1 MKNKIYTLIILVVVL
16 GAVKSGA
23 HAQTKDS
30 LSQYVNVAIMQ
41 NPGLKSQELAH
52 QAFLEKI
59 GQAGAFQDP
68 ELSTGFYLKPMDI
81 IGGRTVG
88 SLTLMQMLPWFGT
101 RKSAKT
107 EADHMAK
114 MQFQTYAD
122 QQQTLILQVKT
133 QWYVLQ
139 KLKDQ
144 LKNAKENKTLL
155 QQIERLAISKF
166 SAPTNSARPT
176 APSSIGTRAV
186 VPTSPTS
193 SGMTGMGGNAVTPA
207 SSSPS
212 SGAGM
217 SEMGGTAASG
227 GMSDVLRVRLEIVE
241 IENTIESY
249 QSQITAEKAKFNALL
264 NRDASIDVVIDKHME
279 KTDFKLVYK
288 EDLKVLQLNNPMLGM
303 ITEQGL
309 AYKAKAEMDNKMS
322 YPMVGLGLQ
331 YMINSKTTEPMFAMG
346 DMNGKDMIMPMATI
360 TLPIFRKKYQAQ
372 QRESK
377 LWWQSSTQNFNN
389 TLNTL
394 TAEYYSY
401 KSQLEDLDRVIKM
414 YDKQTT
420 LAQATF
426 DLIVKE
432 FISGKSDLTN
442 VIQVQRQLL
451 GYKLKRT
458 DAISDYN
465 TMVAAIQKILAISD
479 TQTKR

>member
-1 MKNKIYTLIILVVVL
+1 MLS
-16 GAVKSGA
+16 ARSF
-23 HAQTKDS
+23 AQMPAKDS
-30 LSQYVNVAIMQ
+30 LSRYVNIAITQ

-59 GQAGAFQDP
+59 GQAGAYQDP

-81 IGGRTVG
+81 IGGKTVG

-101 RKSAKT
+101 RKSART

-114 MQFQTYAD
+114 MQFQSYAD

-144 LKNAKENKTLL
+144 LNNAKENKTLL

-166 SAPTNSARPT
+166 SAPTSLSRAT
-176 APSSIGTRAV
+176 APSSIGTKAAT
-186 VPTSPTS
+186 PTIASS
-193 SGMTGMGGNAVTPA
+193 SGMSGMGGNSLTPTNSGA
-207 SSSPS
+207 A

-217 SEMGGTAASG
+217 SEMGNSAASG
-227 GMSDVLRVRLEIVE
+227 GMSDVLRIRLELIE

-249 QSQITAEKAKFNALL
+249 QSKIIAEKAKFNALL
-264 NRDASIDVVIDKHME
+264 NRDASIEVVIDQNMGKS
-279 KTDFKLVYK
+279 DFQLFYQ
-288 EDLKVLQLNNPMLGM
+288 EDLKALQINNPMLGM

-331 YMINSKTTEPMFAMG
+331 YMINSKTTEPIFAMG

-377 LWWQSSTQNFNN
+377 LWWESSAQNFNN
-389 TLNTL
+389 TFNTL
-394 TAEYYSY
+394 KAEYYNY
-401 KSQLEDLDRVIKM
+401 KSQLEDLDRAIKM

-420 LAQATF
+420 LAQTTF

-432 FISGKSDLTN
+432 FVSGKSDLTN

-458 DAISDYN
+458 DSLADYN

-479 TQTKR
+479 TQNKR

>member
-1 MKNKIYTLIILVVVL
+1 
-16 GAVKSGA
+16 
-23 HAQTKDS
+23 
-30 LSQYVNVAIMQ
+30 
-41 NPGLKSQELAH
+41 
-52 QAFLEKI
+52 
-59 GQAGAFQDP
+59 
-68 ELSTGFYLKPMDI
+68 
-81 IGGRTVG
+81 
-88 SLTLMQMLPWFGT
+88 
-101 RKSAKT
+101 
-107 EADHMAK
+107 
-114 MQFQTYAD
+114 
-122 QQQTLILQVKT
+122 
-133 QWYVLQ
+133 
-139 KLKDQ
+139 
-144 LKNAKENKTLL
+144 
-155 QQIERLAISKF
+155 
-166 SAPTNSARPT
+166 
-176 APSSIGTRAV
+176 
-186 VPTSPTS
+186 
-193 SGMTGMGGNAVTPA
+193 
-207 SSSPS
+207 
-212 SGAGM
+212 
-217 SEMGGTAASG
+217 
-227 GMSDVLRVRLEIVE
+227 
-241 IENTIESY
+241 
-249 QSQITAEKAKFNALL
+249 
-264 NRDASIDVVIDKHME
+264 
-279 KTDFKLVYK
+279 
-288 EDLKVLQLNNPMLGM
+288 MLGM

-432 FISGKSDLTN
+432 FVSGKSDLTN

-458 DAISDYN
+458 DAIADYN
-465 TMVAAIQKILAISD
+465 TMVAAIQKILAIEKVQVLL
-479 TQTKR
+479 QTITFWMRKYEAK

>member
-1 MKNKIYTLIILVVVL
+1 MRNKIYKVILIILVML
-16 GAVKSGA
+16 SARSF
-23 HAQTKDS
+23 AQMPAKDS
-30 LSQYVNVAIMQ
+30 LSRYVNIAITQ

-59 GQAGAFQDP
+59 GQAGAYQDP

-81 IGGRTVG
+81 IGGKTVG

-101 RKSAKT
+101 RKSART

-114 MQFQTYAD
+114 MQFQTYAN
-122 QQQTLILQVKT
+122 
-133 QWYVLQ
+133 
-139 KLKDQ
+139 
-144 LKNAKENKTLL
+144 NAKENKTLL

-166 SAPTNSARPT
+166 SAPTSLSRAT
-176 APSSIGTRAV
+176 APSSIGTKAAT
-186 VPTSPTS
+186 PTIASS
-193 SGMTGMGGNAVTPA
+193 SGMSGMGGNSLTPTNSGA
-207 SSSPS
+207 A

-217 SEMGGTAASG
+217 SEMGNSAASG
-227 GMSDVLRVRLEIVE
+227 GMSDVLRIRLELIE

-249 QSQITAEKAKFNALL
+249 QSKIIAEKAKFNALL
-264 NRDASIDVVIDKHME
+264 NRDASIEVVIDQNMGKS
-279 KTDFKLVYK
+279 DFQLFYQ
-288 EDLKVLQLNNPMLGM
+288 EDLKALQINNPMLGM

-331 YMINSKTTEPMFAMG
+331 YMINSKTTEPIFAMG

-377 LWWQSSTQNFNN
+377 LWWESSAQNFNN
-389 TLNTL
+389 TFNTL
-394 TAEYYSY
+394 KAEYYNY
-401 KSQLEDLDRVIKM
+401 KSQLEDLDRAIKM

-420 LAQATF
+420 LAQTTF

-432 FISGKSDLTN
+432 FVSGKSDLTN

-458 DAISDYN
+458 DSLADYN

-479 TQTKR
+479 TQNKR